1 MSASSGTP
9 PEVEREREIMERE
22 LTQKA
27 LPEGK
32 VSAPVAGYL
41 YFANP
46 KPVKNAKY
54 RLVYAGKDE
63 PIVLRFP

>member
-1 MSASSGTP
+1 
-9 PEVEREREIMERE
+9 MERE